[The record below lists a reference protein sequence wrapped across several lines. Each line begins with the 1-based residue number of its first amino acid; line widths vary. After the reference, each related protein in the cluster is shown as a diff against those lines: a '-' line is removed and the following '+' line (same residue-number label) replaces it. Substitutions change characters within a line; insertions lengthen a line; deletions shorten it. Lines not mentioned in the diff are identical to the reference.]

1 MFVEPKLARSLL
13 PHPGKVYALS
23 RLIFAG
29 ALAIW
34 LALGGEANFRA
45 QEIFYGLLPFTLL
58 SALAY
63 LLRNSIKRTSQV
75 FVLVSITIDAAFVTY
90 LIRYTGAAH
99 SPFYLL
105 YYPVVMFAAFYFSR
119 RASLSLAATLSGVY
133 VFVCPAL
140 PEVLSP
146 FELGMRLLM
155 LWLFPLAVNF
165 AAMNVRSSE
174 DRLFRLLD
182 SLNESTTELERYQR
196 RIETIYETAH
206 ALGAILKQREIS
218 EKVLSIVEE
227 ILGYENCS
235 IMLLAPNQGLIREI
249 ARLHI
254 GERYYAD
261 LPEPEPP
268 HGLIAEVVASG
279 KARRVLDLQEETR
292 YLPINRGTRAVL
304 IVPMISQGEPIGVLA
319 AEAMRPGQ
327 FAEIDQKV
335 FSILAAEAA
344 MAYENARL
352 HQELEQLA
360 VTDDLTGTFNFR
372 FFEDRLDEE
381 KRRARRYSQPLSL
394 LMIDIDW
401 FKRCNDKLGHQMGNI
416 VLKGVADAIGGSIRD
431 TDILCRYGG
440 EEFVAILPQTEHAEA
455 MRVGERVRAS
465 VEATTLGGDDDYPE
479 TQVTVSVGVTT
490 YPDNGAAPERLV
502 QLVDQAMYR
511 AKELGKNRVAVL

>member
-34 LALGGEANFRA
+34 LALEGDTNFQAR
-45 QEIFYGLLPFTLL
+45 EIFYGLAPFTTL
-58 SALAY
+58 SAAAY
-63 LLRNSIKRTSQV
+63 LLRNTVKRSSQV
-75 FVLVSITIDAAFVTY
+75 FVLLSIMIDAGFVTY

-119 RASLSLAATLSGVY
+119 RASLALAATLSGLY
-133 VFVCPAL
+133 VFACPAL
-140 PEVLSP
+140 LQILSP
-146 FELGMRLLM
+146 FELGMRLLT
-155 LWLFPLAVNF
+155 LWLLPLAVNF
-165 AAMNVRSSE
+165 AASNVRGSE
-174 DRLFRLLD
+174 NRLFRLLD

-196 RIETIYETAH
+196 RIETIYETSH

-218 EKVLSIVEE
+218 VKVLTIVEE

-235 IMLLAPNQGLIREI
+235 IMLQIPNQGLIREI
-249 ARLHI
+249 ARLHM
-254 GERYYAD
+254 GERYFAD

-268 HGLIAEVVASG
+268 RGLIAEVVESG
-279 KARRVLDLQEETR
+279 ESRLVPDLQEQTR
-292 YLPINRGTRAVL
+292 YTPITRGTRSVL
-304 IVPMISQGEPIGVLA
+304 IVPMISQGKAIGVLA
-319 AEAMRPGQ
+319 AEALRPGQ

-352 HQELEQLA
+352 HEELEKLA
-360 VTDDLTGTFNFR
+360 VTDDLTETFNFR
-372 FFEDRLDEE
+372 YFEDRLEEE

-401 FKRCNDKLGHQMGNI
+401 FKRCNDKLGHQTGNI
-416 VLKGVADAIGGSIRD
+416 VLKGVAEVIGTSIRD

-440 EEFVAILPQTEHAEA
+440 EEFVVILPQTEHPEA
-455 MRVGERVRAS
+455 LRVGERVRAN
-465 VEATTLGGDDDYPE
+465 VEATTLGGEDDYPE
-479 TQVTVSVGVTT
+479 TKVTVSVGVTT

-511 AKELGKNRVAVL
+511 AKEMGKNRVAVL